1 MFGGDDGGD
10 NDNDD
15 DDDDV
20 CSVLVGMMVGLNLG
34 GLAGLRKNGGFLP
47 VPDSWRQRMK
57 LRDKYQYC
65 LLVRGRQIPELSS
78 GKRSSGRFAEVLIP
92 DSRRLVLVL

>member
-1 MFGGDDGGD
+1 
-10 NDNDD
+10 
-15 DDDDV
+15 
-20 CSVLVGMMVGLNLG
+20 MVGLNLG

-65 LLVRGRQIPELSS
+65 LLVRGRQIPVSIPVLSS
-78 GKRSSGRFAEVLIP
+78 DKRAEVPIP
-92 DSRRLVLVL
+92 DSR